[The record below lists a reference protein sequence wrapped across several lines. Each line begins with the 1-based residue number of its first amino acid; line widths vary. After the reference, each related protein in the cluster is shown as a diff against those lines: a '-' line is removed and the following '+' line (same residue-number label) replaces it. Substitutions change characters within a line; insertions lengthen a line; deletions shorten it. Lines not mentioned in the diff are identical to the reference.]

1 MLTGQKDGAGRQARL
16 ASTPRSNLPPTTM
29 SAGQIYKQTPT
40 NTGSSSRQTEGE
52 PAPGGTGGPCFSGA
66 VPAGR
71 SPPVTATTTQPHLR
85 QHICGPTFLSSQ
97 YRVLGNHSQ
106 KVKEENLERRKP
118 YKALKNHV
126 PTPPHLSKPCHLMQ
140 SVDSLEKTLM
150 PGGIRGRR
158 RRGQQRRDG

>member
-1 MLTGQKDGAGRQARL
+1 M
-16 ASTPRSNLPPTTM
+16 
-29 SAGQIYKQTPT
+29 
-40 NTGSSSRQTEGE
+40 
-52 PAPGGTGGPCFSGA
+52 
-66 VPAGR
+66 PAGR

-126 PTPPHLSKPCHLMQ
+126 PTPPHLSKPHTGKTAEPTQHGCSPQDHTARFQESSLHNTTAAKAQDASQIIRCTKKQENCHLH
-140 SVDSLEKTLM
+140 S
-150 PGGIRGRR
+150 RGRSHQDQPQ
-158 RRGQQRRDG
+158 GTDH